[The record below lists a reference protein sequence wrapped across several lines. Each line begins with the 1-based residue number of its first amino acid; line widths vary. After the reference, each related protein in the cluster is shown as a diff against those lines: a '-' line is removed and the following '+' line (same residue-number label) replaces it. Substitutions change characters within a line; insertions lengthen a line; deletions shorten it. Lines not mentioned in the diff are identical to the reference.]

1 MEVVACWP
9 GAGSPATP
17 CCVPS
22 HTISARR
29 PGPRTVL
36 RPLTMAADAPSDS
49 AARRRRAPEASPT
62 EAAPPQRGAT
72 AMAKGG
78 APSPS
83 WWAGAL
89 GENGGDK
96 DTAGGLGSGGGGQG
110 QVAQQWRRG
119 RAAWAAARPHPLPP
133 LPTLPSPPPPFHL
146 LRLSPVAVAAVA
158 CLATLAAVQC
168 ATRVAGALADPRLC
182 DVASGCTVAQ
192 LQAKRT
198 PSGTRPYSFSSVQEA
213 WGLQDVELHHVVERV
228 LGGLD
233 RVQCVVNLGTR
244 DVVVVVGGG
253 GCGRSFGGQCG
264 ALGLVNGGQGAAALV
279 AQDRPGHPHG
289 PPFPTPRA
297 PIRSHTTSHAPVFL

>member
-119 RAAWAAARPHPLPP
+119 RAAWAAARPHPFPP
-133 LPTLPSPPPPFHL
+133 LPTLPPPPPPPPPSPQAFARRRGRR
-146 LRLSPVAVAAVA
+146 RLPGHPGSGAMRHPRCRRAGRPAPVRRRVRLHCGPASGQADAVGDAAVFLQL
-158 CLATLAAVQC
+158 CPGGVGATGRGAAP
-168 ATRVAGALADPRLC
+168 RGGAG
-182 DVASGCTVAQ
+182 SGWAGPGAMRRQSRHEGC
-192 LQAKRT
+192 
-198 PSGTRPYSFSSVQEA
+198 
-213 WGLQDVELHHVVERV
+213 
-228 LGGLD
+228 
-233 RVQCVVNLGTR
+233 
-244 DVVVVVGGG
+244 GGG
-253 GCGRSFGGQCG
+253 GGGG
-264 ALGLVNGGQGAAALV
+264 GLW
-279 AQDRPGHPHG
+279 
-289 PPFPTPRA
+289 
-297 PIRSHTTSHAPVFL
+297 

>member
-133 LPTLPSPPPPFHL
+133 LPTLPSPPPPSISSGF
-146 LRLSPVAVAAVA
+146 RPSPWPPSPAWPPWQRCNAPPALQA
-158 CLATLAAVQC
+158 RWPTRAC
-168 ATRVAGALADPRLC
+168 ATSRPAALWPSFRPRGRRQGRGRIPSALSRRRGGYRTWSC
-182 DVASGCTVAQ
+182 TTWWSGFWVGWTGCNASSISARGMWWWW
-192 LQAKRT
+192 
-198 PSGTRPYSFSSVQEA
+198 
-213 WGLQDVELHHVVERV
+213 WGGGVVVEV
-228 LGGLD
+228 LGG
-233 RVQCVVNLGTR
+233 N
-244 DVVVVVGGG
+244 
-253 GCGRSFGGQCG
+253 
-264 ALGLVNGGQGAAALV
+264 A
-279 AQDRPGHPHG
+279 GHWG
-289 PPFPTPRA
+289 W
-297 PIRSHTTSHAPVFL
+297 